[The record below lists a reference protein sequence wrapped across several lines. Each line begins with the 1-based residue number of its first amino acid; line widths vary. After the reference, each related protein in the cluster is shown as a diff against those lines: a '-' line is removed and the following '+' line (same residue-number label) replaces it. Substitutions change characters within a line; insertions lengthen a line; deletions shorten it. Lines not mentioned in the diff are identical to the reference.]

1 MPSKDAGHDVP
12 FDLRVVMPEQFE
24 ELKFKSDALV
34 FQNLLFSLHGKAPNG
49 YNHQLPTSTILH
61 GFLDASRPVNP
72 LFARMDF
79 TSEEQGKTVV
89 FGWLKTQG
97 QEYHV
102 IEYYY
107 NGKEV
112 KEIELCRRLE
122 RLFRG

>member
-1 MPSKDAGHDVP
+1 
-12 FDLRVVMPEQFE
+12 MPEQFE

-34 FQNLLFSLHGKAPNG
+34 FHDLLSSLHAKSTNG
-49 YNHQLPTSTILH
+49 YNPRIPTSTVLH

-79 TSEEQGKTVV
+79 TSEEQSKTVV
-89 FGWLKTQG
+89 FGWLKSQSH
-97 QEYHV
+97 EYHV